1 MGNCQGVVG
10 AELAVSGAA
19 MGAEL
24 LVFNGSF
31 NGAGRC
37 FVRGAV
43 LVPPPLPN
51 DTFVD
56 VTEVLVLGR
65 GPGSK
70 TPFLRAAR
78 PGSLP
83 GTFALVAFSLEGPP
97 AGFPPGGAPSGGG
110 RRCPPCK
117 VAACLLVV
125 TWLKPRPR
133 ILMAWA
139 RDSLE
144 NGSNQSSRKC
154 VISRVSKRLYESKSV
169 EE

>member
-1 MGNCQGVVG
+1 MPVGNCQGVVG
-10 AELAVSGAA
+10 AELAVSGTA
-19 MGAEL
+19 MGATL

-51 DTFVD
+51 DTFVA

-83 GTFALVAFSLEGPP
+83 GTFALVAFSLGGPP
-97 AGFPPGGAPSGGG
+97 PGFPSGAA

-117 VAACLLVV
+117 VGCACLLVV

-154 VISRVSKRLYESKSV
+154 VISRVSKRLYESRSV

>member
-10 AELAVSGAA
+10 AELAVSGTA

-37 FVRGAV
+37 FVRGVV

-51 DTFVD
+51 DTFVA
-56 VTEVLVLGR
+56 VTEALVLGR

-83 GTFALVAFSLEGPP
+83 GTFPLAAFSLGGPP
-97 AGFPPGGAPSGGG
+97 PGFPPGGVPSGAA
-110 RRCPPCK
+110 RCN
-117 VAACLLVV
+117 VACACLLVV

-144 NGSNQSSRKC
+144 N
-154 VISRVSKRLYESKSV
+154 
-169 EE
+169 

>member
-10 AELAVSGAA
+10 AELAVSGTA
-19 MGAEL
+19 MGAVL

-37 FVRGAV
+37 FVRGVV

-83 GTFALVAFSLEGPP
+83 GTFALAAFSLGGPP
-97 AGFPPGGAPSGGG
+97 PGFPPGGAPSGAA
-110 RRCPPCK
+110 RCK
-117 VAACLLVV
+117 VGCACLLVV

-154 VISRVSKRLYESKSV
+154 VISFLS
-169 EE
+169 